1 MSNLPKVETIKY
13 DAKIDELNMTLKYR
27 PFTVKEHKLL
37 LQAIELKDEA
47 SLVNTIIDL
56 VSACTF
62 NKVDLNKVPVHI
74 VDYLYLLI
82 HSKSTGNTQMAT
94 YSCNNHVLQDD
105 GETLKPC
112 GGSFQL
118 KVDMDRAKIVYPK
131 DYKKKQIVM
140 VDDKVG
146 IKMRVPNFEEF
157 KKIKLDDPVLDI
169 TDHFVFSCVES
180 IFDDDKVQVPGV
192 DFTAEDLI
200 EWLNGLDGSVMESI
214 GAFFHELP
222 YLGMD
227 LPVTCPK
234 CGKKEVIELK
244 GLEDFFA

>member
-1 MSNLPKVETIKY
+1 MSKLPKVETIKY
-13 DAKIDELNMTLKYR
+13 DVRIDELNQTLKYR

-37 LQAIELKDEA
+37 LQAIEMKDEA
-47 SLVNTIIDL
+47 SLVNTIVDL

-62 NKVDLNKVPVHI
+62 NALNLNKVPVHI

-82 HSKSTGNTQMAT
+82 HSKSTGDSQLAT
-94 YSCNNHVLQDD
+94 YSCNNHVLQED
-105 GETLKPC
+105 GTMQPC

-118 KVDMDRAKIVYPK
+118 KVDMNRAKIVYPE

-140 VDDKVG
+140 IDEKVG
-146 IKMRVPNFEEF
+146 IKMKVPNFEEF
-157 KKIKLDDPVLDI
+157 KKIKLDEPVLDI
-169 TDHFVFSCVES
+169 TDHFVFSCIDSVFE
-180 IFDDDKVQVPGV
+180 DDKVQVPGV
-192 DFTAEDLI
+192 DFTAEELI
-200 EWLNGLDGSVMESI
+200 EWLDSLDGSVLESI
-214 GAFFHELP
+214 GEFFKELP
-222 YLGMD
+222 YLGME